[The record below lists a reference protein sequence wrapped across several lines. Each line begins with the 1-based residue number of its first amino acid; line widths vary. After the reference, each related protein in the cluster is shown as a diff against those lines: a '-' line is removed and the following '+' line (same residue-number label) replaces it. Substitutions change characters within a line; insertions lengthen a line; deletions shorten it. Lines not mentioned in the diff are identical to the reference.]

1 MRAVMDNIRSALHS
15 LIDGETHEPPV
26 CTSLRILSLQ
36 CLCAHA
42 HHYCCMSGSTIQ
54 HPEQQKAESQNL
66 STSLY
71 PHTHARCH
79 QRAYCSSTSSV
90 AQSDVV
96 VCDRA
101 FLEQSMPIERR
112 SGRQAPSV
120 NAAGKLRRVRKR
132 RCRSQAR
139 LELIAPAHVESK
151 SSPRAS
157 NSLPSTEEQN
167 CFRCKTCQHFNG

>member
-1 MRAVMDNIRSALHS
+1 MRAVMDNIRSALNS
-15 LIDGETHEPPV
+15 LIDG
-26 CTSLRILSLQ
+26 LQ
-36 CLCAHA
+36 CHCAHA
-42 HHYCCMSGSTIQ
+42 HHYCCMSGSTTQ

-66 STSLY
+66 STLLY

-79 QRAYCSSTSSV
+79 QRAYCSSACSV
-90 AQSDVV
+90 TQSDVV

-120 NAAGKLRRVRKR
+120 NVAGKKLRRVRKR

-139 LELIAPAHVESK
+139 LELIAPRGIKVVTK
-151 SSPRAS
+151 SS

-167 CFRCKTCQHFNG
+167 CFRCKTCQHYNG

>member
-1 MRAVMDNIRSALHS
+1 MDNIRSALNS

-26 CTSLRILSLQ
+26 CTSLKILSLQ

-42 HHYCCMSGSTIQ
+42 GTTIQ
-54 HPEQQKAESQNL
+54 QIEQQKAESQNL
-66 STSLY
+66 STLLY
-71 PHTHARCH
+71 PQTHARCH
-79 QRAYCSSTSSV
+79 QRAYCSSACSV

-120 NAAGKLRRVRKR
+120 NVAEKKIAKSEEAKM
-132 RCRSQAR
+132 SIASTTR
-139 LELIAPAHVESK
+139 LIAHVE
-151 SSPRAS
+151 
-157 NSLPSTEEQN
+157 
-167 CFRCKTCQHFNG
+167 